1 MSRDPR
7 QRAFAVLWVGQF
19 TATAGL
25 TVVVPLLP
33 FYFAGIGVP
42 EGDVPWWTGVSL
54 AAPAVTAMISAP
66 LWGLVGD
73 RYGRKAMVVR
83 AHAGLALAVAL
94 MAAAR
99 TPEAF
104 LMCRLLQGACGGV
117 VGATATYASSL
128 AEPQRRGRALGGLFG
143 ATAAGAVLGP
153 LFGSVLASQF
163 GYGLLFGVVAGLLV
177 ITSVSALVLLK
188 EPAAATRTRGAVGL
202 DMREVAGRLLRVP
215 QGRNL
220 LLAGLAAQAAV
231 FALIVVFASQVERV
245 TGSLAA
251 ATVWVGVL
259 HALTWVASS
268 AGAPWWGRR
277 NDRRPAP
284 RGFAVAAACCGIA
297 IALQAVAGSPQALVP
312 LRIAQ
317 GFCFAAL
324 AQSVLYV
331 VSHLSGE
338 RLRGTGIG
346 FATSVLDLGQILG
359 AFFGAAAAALLPPP
373 AAFPAIAALLAVAA
387 VLAVRSDQRSGPGGL
402 AVLSHQT
409 RALVRQ

>member
-25 TVVVPLLP
+25 LVVVPLLP
-33 FYFAGIGVP
+33 FYLAGIGVP
-42 EGDVPWWTGVSL
+42 QGDVPWWTGVSL
-54 AAPAVTAMISAP
+54 AAPALTGMISAP

-83 AHAGLALAVAL
+83 AHAGLGLALAL
-94 MAAAR
+94 MALAR

-128 AEPQRRGRALGGLFG
+128 AKPQRRGRALGGLFG

-153 LFGSVLASQF
+153 LLGSVLASQY
-163 GYGLLFGVVAGLLV
+163 GYGLLFGVVAGLL
-177 ITSVSALVLLK
+177 IIISVSSMVLLT
-188 EPAAATRTRGAVGL
+188 EPAAARTSEAVGRHL
-202 DMREVAGRLLRVP
+202 REVAGRLLRMP

-231 FALIVVFASQVERV
+231 FALVVVFAPQVERV

-259 HALTWVASS
+259 HALTWTASS
-268 AGAPWWGRR
+268 VGAPWWGRR
-277 NDRRPAP
+277 NDRRSAY
-284 RGFAVAAACCGIA
+284 RGFAVAAACCGLA
-297 IALQAVAGSPQALVP
+297 IGLQAVPASPQALVP

-324 AQSVLYV
+324 AQSVMYV
-331 VSHLSGE
+331 ISDLSSE
-338 RLRGTGIG
+338 RLRGTGLG
-346 FATSVLDLGQILG
+346 FTTSVLDLGKVVG
-359 AFFGAAAAALLPPP
+359 ALVGAAAAALLPAP
-373 AAFPAIAALLAVAA
+373 AVFPAIGALLGVAALLA
-387 VLAVRSDQRSGPGGL
+387 LRSDPQHGPGGL
-402 AVLSHQT
+402 TILSRQT
-409 RALVRQ
+409 RGLVRQ

>member
-42 EGDVPWWTGVSL
+42 RGDVPWWTGVAL
-54 AAPAVTAMISAP
+54 AAPAITGMISAP

-83 AHAGLALAVAL
+83 AHAGLGLAVAL
-94 MAAAR
+94 MAMAR

-117 VGATATYASSL
+117 VGATATYASTL
-128 AEPQRRGRALGGLFG
+128 AAPQRRGRALGGLFG

-153 LFGSVLASQF
+153 LLGSVLASQF
-163 GYGLLFGVVAGLLV
+163 GYGLLFGVVAGLLIIV
-177 ITSVSALVLLK
+177 SVSAMVLLT
-188 EPAAATRTRGAVGL
+188 EPAAARRSGAVGRHL
-202 DMREVAGRLLRVP
+202 REVAGRLLRVP

-231 FALIVVFASQVERV
+231 FALVVVFAPQVERV

-251 ATVWVGVL
+251 ATLWVGVL
-259 HALTWVASS
+259 HALTWTASS
-268 AGAPWWGRR
+268 VGAPWWGRR
-277 NDRRPAP
+277 NDRRSAN
-284 RGFAVAAACCGIA
+284 RGFAVAAACCGLA
-297 IALQAVAGSPQALVP
+297 IGLQVVATSPEALVP

-324 AQSVLYV
+324 AQSVMYV
-331 VSHLSGE
+331 ISDLSSE
-338 RLRGTGIG
+338 QMRGTGLG
-346 FATSVLDLGQILG
+346 FTSSVLDLGQVVGGL
-359 AFFGAAAAALLPPP
+359 FGAVAAALLP
-373 AAFPAIAALLAVAA
+373 AAAVFPAIGALLGVAALLA
-387 VLAVRSDQRSGPGGL
+387 LRSDPQHGPGGL
-402 AVLSHQT
+402 TIVSRQT
-409 RALVRQ
+409 RGLVRQ

>member
-7 QRAFAVLWVGQF
+7 QRAFAVLWVGQL

-25 TVVVPLLP
+25 MVVVPLLP
-33 FYFAGIGVP
+33 FYFARIGVP

-54 AAPAVTAMISAP
+54 AAPAVTGMISAP

-83 AHAGLALAVAL
+83 AHAGLGLAVAL
-94 MAAAR
+94 MAVAR

-153 LFGSVLASQF
+153 VVGSVLASQF
-163 GYGLLFGVVAGLLV
+163 GYGLLFGVVAGLLF
-177 ITSVSALVLLK
+177 ITSASALVLLK
-188 EPAAATRTRGAVGL
+188 EPAATTRTSEAVGRH
-202 DMREVAGRLLRVP
+202 MREVAVRLLRVP

-231 FALIVVFASQVERV
+231 FALIVVFAPQVERV

-259 HALTWVASS
+259 HALTWTASS
-268 AGAPWWGRR
+268 VGAPWWGRR
-277 NDRRPAP
+277 NDRRSAH
-284 RGFAVAAACCGIA
+284 RGFAVAAAGCGLA
-297 IALQAVAGSPQALVP
+297 ITFQAVAGSPEALLP

-324 AQSVLYV
+324 AQSVMYV
-331 VSHLSGE
+331 ISELSGE
-338 RLRGTGIG
+338 RLRGTGLG
-346 FATSVLDLGQILG
+346 FTTSVLDVGQVVG
-359 AFFGAAAAALLPPP
+359 ALFGAAAAALLPAP
-373 AAFPAIAALLAVAA
+373 AVFPAIGALLGGAALLA
-387 VLAVRSDQRSGPGGL
+387 LRSDPEHGPGGL
-402 AVLSHQT
+402 TTLSRQT
-409 RALVRQ
+409 RGLVRQ

>member
-42 EGDVPWWTGVSL
+42 QGDVPWWTGVSL
-54 AAPAVTAMISAP
+54 AAPAVTGMISAP

-83 AHAGLALAVAL
+83 AHAGLGLAVAL
-94 MAAAR
+94 MAVAR

-153 LFGSVLASQF
+153 LLGSVLASQF
-163 GYGLLFGVVAGLLV
+163 GYGLLFGVVAGLLI
-177 ITSVSALVLLK
+177 ITSVGALVLLT
-188 EPAAATRTRGAVGL
+188 EPAAARTSEAAGRH
-202 DMREVAGRLLRVP
+202 MREIAGRLLRVP

-231 FALIVVFASQVERV
+231 FALVVVFASQVERI

-259 HALTWVASS
+259 HALTWTASS

-277 NDRRPAP
+277 NDRRPAH
-284 RGFAVAAACCGIA
+284 RGFAVAAACCGLA
-297 IALQAVAGSPQALVP
+297 IALQAVAASPQTLVP

-324 AQSVLYV
+324 AQSVMYV
-331 VSHLSGE
+331 ISQLSGE
-338 RLRGTGIG
+338 RLRGTGLG
-346 FATSVLDLGQILG
+346 FATSVLDLGQVVGGL
-359 AFFGAAAAALLPPP
+359 FGAVAAALLPPT
-373 AAFPAIAALLAVAA
+373 AAFPAIAALLAAAA
-387 VLAVRSDQRSGPGGL
+387 VLALRSDQRRGPGGL
-402 AVLSHQT
+402 DVLSHQT
-409 RALVRQ
+409 RGLVRQ